1 MIMRAVSVTRFGG
14 PEVMETIESPDARAA
29 AGQVV
34 IEVEAAEVLFLD
46 TQLRSGWGQEYFALQ
61 PPFIPGAGV
70 AGIVSSVGDGADRTL
85 LGRRVIA
92 GTGPVGTYRGGG
104 YADQVAV
111 PETEVFP
118 VPESIEPAVA
128 LAALHDGTTALEQLD
143 QAAPVAGERVLITGA
158 AGSLG
163 HWLVPLLA
171 GTGATV
177 IGAARGAT
185 KLEHARDLGAD
196 EVVDYSV
203 PGWADRVG
211 EVDVVFDGVGGEIGR
226 SAYKIIKPGG
236 RFLGYGAASGEFA
249 APEQDRGVTVVG
261 LYRPDAAEW
270 RELPGRAL
278 KLLEAGALRPTIGGR
293 FALTDAAAAHAAVEA
308 RTTRGKTIL
317 VR

>member
-1 MIMRAVSVTRFGG
+1 MRAISVTRFGG
-14 PEVMETIESPDARAA
+14 PDVLEVVDAPEATAA

-46 TQLRSGWGQEYFALQ
+46 TQLRAGWGREYFALQ
-61 PPFIPGAGV
+61 PPFVPGAGV
-70 AGIVSSVGDGADRTL
+70 AGVVSSVGDGADPTL

-104 YADQVAV
+104 YADLVAV

-118 VPESIEPAVA
+118 APESIEPGVA
-128 LAALHDGTTALEQLD
+128 LAALHDGSTALAQLD
-143 QAAPVAGERVLITGA
+143 QAAAVAGERVLITGA
-158 AGSLG
+158 TGSLG

-171 GTGATV
+171 ATGATV
-177 IGAARGAT
+177 IGAARGAA
-185 KLEHARDLGAD
+185 KLDHAGQLGAS

-203 PGWADRVG
+203 PGWADQLG
-211 EVDVVFDGVGGEIGR
+211 EIDVVFDGVGGEIGR

-261 LYRPDAAEW
+261 LYLPDAVEW

-278 KLLEAGALRPTIGGR
+278 KLLEAGTLRPTIGGR
-293 FALTDAAAAHAAVEA
+293 FALSDAATAHAAVEA
-308 RTTRGKTIL
+308 RMTRGKTIL